1 MMQKTTTRNSKI
13 QTKRFQTSSTTNLS
27 VKKISNQKST
37 PAIII
42 KGKKNVSTTKL
53 ALRKTNLEMKKF
65 SAKINNSSKPTKIT
79 RPNKLN
85 KNVNIKNFRP
95 IKCRLIT
102 TTTKHSA
109 KHDLKLIKYKFVEN
123 SFVVNNDDNDDDFDF
138 DDNDFLRSTLDSSS
152 SSSSSWSIGTNETTT
167 ETKSK
172 TLSIILSLNN
182 HNNNNPLTTK
192 RWSSKEINNS
202 SSSIIEVFGYLNLEQ
217 FCAELEGLTNL

>member
-13 QTKRFQTSSTTNLS
+13 QTKRFQNSSTTNLS

-53 ALRKTNLEMKKF
+53 AIRKTNLEMKKF
-65 SAKINNSSKPTKIT
+65 SAKINNSS
-79 RPNKLN
+79 RSNKLN

-95 IKCRLIT
+95 IKRRLIT
-102 TTTKHSA
+102 TTTTKHSV

-123 SFVVNNDDNDDDFDF
+123 SFVVNNNDDNDDDFDF

-182 HNNNNPLTTK
+182 HNNNNNPLTTK
-192 RWSSKEINNS
+192 RWSSKEINYS
-202 SSSIIEVFGYLNLEQ
+202 SGGSSSIIEVFGYLNLEQ